1 MTTTDNLV
9 RMLNQIAAN
18 LAHEPDPAE
27 AVADHVA
34 LFWDPRMKRLI
45 HANGAKG
52 LSDTAAAAVERLA
65 HTDA

>member
-18 LAHEPDPAE
+18 LAHEPDPAG
-27 AVADHVA
+27 AVANHVD

-45 HANGAKG
+45 RAHGREG
-52 LSDTAAAAVERLA
+52 LSETAAAALDRLA
-65 HTDA
+65 RADA

>member
-18 LAHEPDPAE
+18 MAHEPDPAG

-45 HANGAKG
+45 HAHGTDG
-52 LSDTAAAAVERLA
+52 LSETGAAVVALLA
-65 HTDA
+65 QANA

>member
-18 LAHEPDPAE
+18 MTHEPDPAG

-45 HANGAKG
+45 HAHGTEG
-52 LSDTAAAAVERLA
+52 LSDTAAAAVALLA
-65 HTDA
+65 RADA

>member
-18 LAHEPDPAE
+18 LAHEADPVGAIAE
-27 AVADHVA
+27 HVD

-45 HANGAKG
+45 HAHGGEG
-52 LSDTAAAAVERLA
+52 LSDTAAAALARLVRA
-65 HTDA
+65 DA

>member
-18 LAHEPDPAE
+18 MAHEPDPAG
-27 AVADHVA
+27 AVAEHVA

-45 HANGAKG
+45 HAHGIDG
-52 LSDTAAAAVERLA
+52 LSDTAAAAVALLA
-65 HTDA
+65 RSDA

>member
-18 LAHEPDPAE
+18 MGHEPDPAA
-27 AVADHVA
+27 AVADHVE

-45 HANGAKG
+45 HAHGADG
-52 LSDTAAAAVERLA
+52 LSQTAAAALALLA
-65 HTDA
+65 HADA

>member
-45 HANGAKG
+45 HANGTDG
-52 LSDTAAAAVERLA
+52 LSETAAAALARLVRA
-65 HTDA
+65 DA